1 MHIFDIII
9 FVEQPKIYMWSVE
22 ITTISALLFAV
33 SNNFNWRKFMNQE
46 QNSQFL
52 GTEKISKLMVKF
64 SVPCVL
70 SLLVSA
76 LYNIVDQIFIGNS
89 ELSALGNAATG
100 VVFPIFIIA
109 QAFAWCFGDGCAA
122 YLNICQGK
130 NDSQNAHK
138 SIGTGITITLVC
150 GIVLMAVF
158 YPLKTQILTLFGA
171 SENSIDMAVE
181 YFNLIL
187 AFFPIFML
195 ANMMNAVIRADGTPA
210 WSMASMLAG
219 ALTNIIL
226 DPVFIF
232 GTKWGMFG
240 AALATVIGQT
250 VSFVITLIYFFR
262 TKTFKLKLKSFV
274 PDLKVFSGALQLG
287 ASSFITQMTIVI
299 ISLVCNIMLAKYGAV
314 SQYGVDIPI
323 AIIGIESKVF
333 TVVINLVVGIVL
345 GCQPIISYNMG
356 AKKYDRVKELYNKI
370 LFCTIVI
377 GLVSTLLFELAPRA
391 VVGMFGTPTNI
402 PNPDDYWKF
411 GELTFRIFL
420 CLVTFTCTIKM
431 TSIFFQAVGRPIR
444 AVVAS
449 MIRDIICFIPL
460 IIILPIF
467 FGIEGI
473 LFAAPAADF
482 IAMIVA
488 AALTVTF
495 MKTLKTDRHAENIDA
510 VLKPSHKGV
519 IVTIA
524 REHGSSGK
532 QIGKLVAEK
541 LNIPFYYKEMT
552 ALAAQ
557 ESGLDKEFISD
568 INANAPAMLHSLYLS
583 TDVVQQA
590 IAAQDKVI
598 RKIADNGSC
607 VIVGR
612 AADYVLRDN
621 KDTLRVFIYA
631 NEEYKIKRV
640 MEVYGDDPHQAKE
653 NIRRSDEARASY
665 YKNISSLN
673 WGDRHNYELM
683 LDSSVGLEESA
694 EIICNYIRSRAM

>member
-1 MHIFDIII
+1 MI
-9 FVEQPKIYMWSVE
+9 
-22 ITTISALLFAV
+22 
-33 SNNFNWRKFMNQE
+33 
-46 QNSQFL
+46 
-52 GTEKISKLMVKF
+52 KF

-109 QAFAWCFGDGCAA
+109 QAFAWCYGDGCAA

-130 NDSQNAHK
+130 NDSQNAHR
-138 SIGTGITITLVC
+138 SIGTGIAVTLIS
-150 GIVLMAVF
+150 GIVLMAIF

-171 SENSIDMAVE
+171 SENSIDYAIE
-181 YFNLIL
+181 YFDLIL
-187 AFFPIFML
+187 AFFPVFML
-195 ANMMNAVIRADGTPA
+195 SNMMNAVIRADGTPA

-232 GTKWGMFG
+232 GAKWGMFG

-250 VSFVITLIYFFR
+250 VSFVITFIYFFR
-262 TKTFKLKLKSFV
+262 TKTFKLKLKSFI
-274 PDLKVFSGALQLG
+274 PSFKVFSGALQLG
-287 ASSFITQMTIVI
+287 ASSFITQMTIVV
-299 ISLVCNIMLAKYGAV
+299 ISLVCNIMLAKYGAM
-314 SQYGVDIPI
+314 SRYGVDIPI

-356 AKKYDRVKELYNKI
+356 AKRYDRVKELYRKI
-370 LFCTIVI
+370 LLCTVVI
-377 GLVSTLLFELAPRA
+377 GLASTLLFELAPGA

-420 CLVTFTCTIKM
+420 CLVTFTCAVKM
-431 TSIFFQAVGRPIR
+431 TSIFFQAVGKPIH
-444 AVVAS
+444 AVAAS

-460 IIILPIF
+460 IIILPAF

-473 LFAAPAADF
+473 LYAAPSADL
-482 IAMIVA
+482 IAVIVA
-488 AALTVTF
+488 AILTVTF
-495 MKTLKTDRHAENIDA
+495 MKTLKAKPSEQSADTA
-510 VLKPSHKGV
+510 LKPSSKGV
-519 IVTIA
+519 IITIA

-532 QIGKLVAEK
+532 QIGKLAAER
-541 LNIPFYYKEMT
+541 LGIPFYYKEMT

-568 INANAPAMLHSLYLS
+568 INVNAPALLHSLYLS
-583 TDVVQQA
+583 TNVVQQA

-598 RKIADNGSC
+598 RRIADNGSC

-612 AADYVLRDN
+612 AADYVLRDYE
-621 KDTLRVFIYA
+621 DTVRIFIYA
-631 NEEYKIKRV
+631 DADYRIRRV
-640 MEVYGDDPHQAKE
+640 MEVYGDSAEEAKR
-653 NIRRSDEARASY
+653 NIHRSDEARASY
-665 YKNISSLN
+665 YKNISGLN

-683 LDSSVGLEESA
+683 IDSSIGLEASA
-694 EIICNYIRSRAM
+694 DIICEYVRGKSKQS

>member
-1 MHIFDIII
+1 M
-9 FVEQPKIYMWSVE
+9 S
-22 ITTISALLFAV
+22 
-33 SNNFNWRKFMNQE
+33 QE
-46 QNSQFL
+46 KNSLFL
-52 GTEKISKLMVKF
+52 GTEKISKLMIKF

-109 QAFAWCFGDGCAA
+109 QAFAWCYGDGCAA

-138 SIGTGITITLVC
+138 SIGTGITVTLIS
-150 GIVLMAVF
+150 GIVLMAIF

-171 SENSIDMAVE
+171 SENSIDMAIE
-181 YFNLIL
+181 YFDLIL
-187 AFFPIFML
+187 AFFPVFML
-195 ANMMNAVIRADGTPA
+195 SNMMNAVIRADGTPA

-232 GTKWGMFG
+232 GAKWGMFG

-250 VSFVITLIYFFR
+250 VSFAVTFVYFFR
-262 TKTFKLKLKSFV
+262 TKTFKLKLKSLI
-274 PDLKVFSGALQLG
+274 PDFKVFSGALQLG
-287 ASSFITQMTIVI
+287 TSSFITQMTIVI
-299 ISLVCNIMLAKYGAV
+299 ISLVCNIMLAKYGAM

-356 AKKYDRVKELYNKI
+356 AKRYDRVKELYRKI
-370 LFCTIVI
+370 LLCTVVI
-377 GLVSTLLFELAPRA
+377 GLASTLLFELAPNA

-402 PNPDDYWKF
+402 PNPDDYWRF

-431 TSIFFQAVGRPIR
+431 TSIFFQAVGKPIR

-460 IIILPIF
+460 IITLPLF

-473 LFAAPAADF
+473 LFAAPSADL

-495 MKTLKTDRHAENIDA
+495 VKTLKDKPTEKGAET
-510 VLKPSHKGV
+510 VLRPSSKGV
-519 IVTIA
+519 IITIA

-532 QIGKLVAEK
+532 QIGKLVAER
-541 LNIPFYYKEMT
+541 LGIPFYYKEMT

-568 INANAPAMLHSLYLS
+568 INVNAPALLHSLYLS
-583 TDVVQQA
+583 TDVVRQA
-590 IAAQDKVI
+590 IIAQDKVI

-612 AADYVLRDN
+612 AADYVLRGYEDAV
-621 KDTLRVFIYA
+621 RIFIYA
-631 NEEYKIKRV
+631 DEDYRIRRV
-640 MEVYGDDPHQAKE
+640 MEVYGDSAEEAKR
-653 NIRRSDEARASY
+653 NIHRSDEARASY
-665 YKNISSLN
+665 YKNISELN

-683 LDSSVGLEESA
+683 LDSSIGLEASVNV
-694 EIICNYIRSRAM
+694 ICDYVRGKSK

>member
-1 MHIFDIII
+1 
-9 FVEQPKIYMWSVE
+9 
-22 ITTISALLFAV
+22 
-33 SNNFNWRKFMNQE
+33 MNQE
-46 QNSQFL
+46 KNQNFL
-52 GTEKISKLMVKF
+52 GTEKISRLMLKF

-109 QAFAWCFGDGCAA
+109 QAFAWCYGDGCAA
-122 YLNICQGK
+122 YLNICQGQS
-130 NDSQNAHK
+130 DSRNAHK
-138 SIGTGITITLVC
+138 SISTGIFVTLIT

-158 YPLKTQILTLFGA
+158 YPLKTQLLTLFGA
-171 SENSIDMAVE
+171 SENSIGMAVE

-232 GTKWGMFG
+232 GAKWGMFG

-250 VSFVITLIYFFR
+250 VSFVITFIYFFR
-262 TKTFKLKLKSFV
+262 TKTFKLGLKSFI
-274 PDLKVFSGALQLG
+274 PDLKVFSGALKLG

-299 ISLVCNIMLAKYGAV
+299 ISLVCNIMLAKYGAM

-356 AKKYDRVKELYNKI
+356 AKRFDRVRELYRKI
-370 LFCTIVI
+370 LLCTVVI
-377 GLVSTLLFELAPRA
+377 GLASTLLFELAPDM

-402 PNPDDYWKF
+402 PNPEDYWKF

-420 CLVTFTCTIKM
+420 CLVTFTCTVKM
-431 TSIFFQAVGRPIR
+431 TSIFFQAVGKPIR

-460 IIILPIF
+460 IITLPIF

-473 LFAAPAADF
+473 LFAAPAADL

-488 AALTVTF
+488 ALLTVTF
-495 MKTLKTDRHAENIDA
+495 MKTLNVKPTEGKGAETAEA
-510 VLKPSHKGV
+510 VLKLSSKGV
-519 IVTIA
+519 IITIA

-541 LNIPFYYKEMT
+541 LGIPFYYKEMT

-568 INANAPAMLHSLYLS
+568 INVNAPALLHSLYLS
-583 TDVVQQA
+583 TEVVRQA
-590 IAAQDKVI
+590 IIAQDRVI
-598 RKIADNGSC
+598 QKIADNGSC

-612 AADYVLRDN
+612 AADYVLRERE
-621 KDTLRVFIYA
+621 DTVRVFIYA
-631 NEEYKIKRV
+631 DEAYRIARV
-640 MEVYGDDPHQAKE
+640 KEVYGDSSEETVK
-653 NIRRSDEARASY
+653 NIRRSDEARGSY
-665 YKNISSLN
+665 YKNISGQD
-673 WGDRHNYELM
+673 WGERHNYELM
-683 LDSSVGLEESA
+683 LDSSIGVEESS
-694 EIICNYIRSRAM
+694 EVILDYIRGRAHAKESAHAING

>member
-1 MHIFDIII
+1 ME
-9 FVEQPKIYMWSVE
+9 V
-22 ITTISALLFAV
+22 
-33 SNNFNWRKFMNQE
+33 FMDQSE
-46 QNSQFL
+46 SSQFL
-52 GTEKISKLMVKF
+52 GTEKISKLMIKF

-130 NDSQNAHK
+130 KDTQNAHK
-138 SIGTGITITLVC
+138 SIGTGIVITLLSAV
-150 GIVLMAVF
+150 VLMAVF
-158 YPLKTQILTLFGA
+158 YPLKSRLLTLFGA
-171 SENSIDMAVE
+171 SKNSIGYAVE
-181 YFNLIL
+181 YFNIIL

-195 ANMMNAVIRADGTPA
+195 ANMMNAVIRADGNPA

-232 GTKWGMFG
+232 GAKLGMTG
-240 AALATVIGQT
+240 AAAATVIGQS
-250 VSFVITLIYFFR
+250 VSFIITLIYFFR
-262 TKTFKLKLKSFV
+262 TKTFKLTLKSFI
-274 PDLKVFSGALQLG
+274 PDIKVFSGALQLG

-299 ISLVCNIMLAKYGAV
+299 ISLVCNIMLAKYGAM
-314 SQYGVDIPI
+314 SHYGVDIPI

-356 AKKYDRVKELYNKI
+356 ARNHQRVKELYRKI
-370 LFCTIVI
+370 LFCTVVI
-377 GLVSTLLFELAPRA
+377 GLASTLLFELAPRA
-391 VVGMFGTPTNI
+391 VVGMFGSPTNL
-402 PNPDDYWKF
+402 PNPEDYWTF
-411 GELTFRIFL
+411 GEKTFRIFL
-420 CLVTFTCTIKM
+420 CLVTFTCVVKM
-431 TSIFFQAVGRPIR
+431 TSIFFQAVGKPIR
-444 AVVAS
+444 AVIAS
-449 MIRDIICFIPL
+449 MIRDIVCFIPL
-460 IIILPIF
+460 IIIFPAV
-467 FGIEGI
+467 FGGVEAI

-482 IAMIVA
+482 IAIIVA
-488 AALTVTF
+488 ALLTATF
-495 MKTLKTDRHAENIDA
+495 MKTLKAAQSDAKPDA
-510 VLKPSHKGV
+510 VIRPSRKGV

-524 REHGSSGK
+524 REHGSLGK

-541 LNIPFYYKEMT
+541 LDIPFYYKEMT

-557 ESGLDKEFISD
+557 ESGLDKEFISELNSNSPS
-568 INANAPAMLHSLYLS
+568 IMHSLYLS

-590 IAAQDKVI
+590 VIAQDKVI
-598 RKIADNGSC
+598 RKIAAHGSC

-612 AADYVLRDN
+612 AADYVLRSCEDIV
-621 KDTLRVFIYA
+621 RVFIYA
-631 NEEYKIKRV
+631 PESYRIQSV
-640 MEVYGDDPHQAKE
+640 MQVYGDTAEEAKR

-665 YKNISSLN
+665 YKQISGLN
-673 WGDRHNYELM
+673 WGSRNNYEL
-683 LDSSVGLEESA
+683 LIDSSAGIEASA
-694 EIICNYIRSRAM
+694 DTICKYIQSRLK